1 MEKKKILVIDN
12 SAISVDDNGF
22 YINAF
27 NGDFVSELQQ
37 IGNDVSYLQFRAD
50 KKSELSSFNLKKVGI
65 DVILMKSYRN
75 KLLKYFFAYFR
86 LLFIILKYD
95 FVYFYYP
102 SSFKYATFFCKLFGK
117 PYGLYI
123 RGMYGVAYDKLS
135 AIIYKNAKAILTV
148 SEAFNKEIN
157 KIVGEEK
164 AKSIR
169 PMIPLSSEDIVYDRV
184 YSNNKKEFTLL
195 YFARVAKEKGVEE
208 LLRAFKKVSES
219 YSIRLVF
226 VGNGEYFEQ
235 IKELVKKLDLEQKV
249 ALEGICTDEQKKR
262 NYFLN
267 ADMYILPTYH
277 EGFPRTLYEAMIFG
291 TPIIT
296 TFVGGI
302 PALMKDKY
310 NCIEI
315 EPKSEESIV
324 EGLEYAMNNY
334 EAMIRY
340 AKNGFDTVSKIV
352 DVNRLSHAG
361 MLNEIIRK

>member
-1 MEKKKILVIDN
+1 MKILVINN
-12 SAISVDDNGF
+12 SAISVDANGF
-22 YINAF
+22 YTDAF
-27 NGDFVSELQQ
+27 NGDFVSELQK
-37 IGNDVSYLQFRAD
+37 IGNDVSFLHFRAD
-50 KKSELSSFNLKKVGI
+50 KKSEFASFNLKKAGI

-75 KLLKYFFAYFR
+75 KLLKYLFAYFR
-86 LLFIILKYD
+86 LLFVILKYD

-123 RGMYGVAYDKLS
+123 RGMYGVTYDKLS
-135 AIIYKNAKAILTV
+135 AVIYKNAKAILTV
-148 SEAFNKEIN
+148 SEAFNKEID

-235 IKELVKKLDLEQKV
+235 TKELVKKLYLEQKV
-249 ALEGICTDEQKKR
+249 ALEGICTDEQLKR

-324 EGLEYAMNNY
+324 EGLEYAINNY
-334 EAMIRY
+334 EEMIRY

-352 DVNRLSHAG
+352 DVNRLSHAE